1 MLSIVLLVVVN
12 GQEKSGP
19 KRHEFRSRAALE
31 ARSAI
36 IVTCAPCQLHQ
47 SVVEKLPS
55 KRDISE
61 LVSLSRPHQ
70 VFILARILD
79 GNQACQVAHK
89 LHQLGGLEFDSP
101 II

>member
-1 MLSIVLLVVVN
+1 MLSHQHCSF

-19 KRHEFRSRAALE
+19 KRHEFRSRGAALE

-61 LVSLSRPHQ
+61 LVNLSRNPSG
-70 VFILARILD
+70 FYFGENSRW
-79 GNQACQVAHK
+79 K
-89 LHQLGGLEFDSP
+89 SGLSSGP
-101 II
+101 

>member
-1 MLSIVLLVVVN
+1 MLSHQHCSF

-19 KRHEFRSRAALE
+19 KRHEFRSRGAALE

-61 LVSLSRPHQ
+61 LVNLSRTLQ

-101 II
+101 LI